1 MGGNMGRL
9 QNKISIVSGAGS
21 GIGRGIALLFAKEGA
36 RVVVADIGVETGEET
51 VGLIKAEGGEAIFL
65 RADVSRAA
73 DVEEMVKLTV
83 SSFGKP
89 DILCNNAGIM
99 AVEPRFLSDLSEEAW
114 ERTIN
119 INLKSVFLCCK
130 YTLPE
135 MMNAGGGSIINISS
149 IAAVKRSPN
158 YAYAASKGGIVA
170 FTQSLALQYGEYNIR
185 VNAVCPGSITTP
197 GTEKARQ
204 ERPYKVDLATRILKK
219 EGTPEDIGHIAV
231 YLASEESAYVTGS
244 VFVIDGGSLRG

>member
-1 MGGNMGRL
+1 MGRL
-9 QNKISIVSGAGS
+9 QNRIGIVTGGGS

-36 RVVVADIGVETGEET
+36 HVVVADIDVGAGEET
-51 VGLIKAEGGEAIFL
+51 IGLIRGEGGEAVFA

-73 DVEEMVKLTV
+73 DVEKMVQSTL
-83 SSFGKP
+83 SSFGTP
-89 DILCNNAGIM
+89 DILCNNVGIM

-114 ERTIN
+114 DRTIN
-119 INLKSVFLCCK
+119 INMKGVFLCCK

-135 MMNAGGGSIINISS
+135 MMNASGGSIINISS
-149 IAAVKRSPN
+149 IAAIKRSPN

-185 VNAVCPGSITTP
+185 ANTVCPGSITTP

-244 VFVIDGGSLRG
+244 VFVVDGGSLRG

>member
-1 MGGNMGRL
+1 MN
-9 QNKISIVSGAGS
+9 
-21 GIGRGIALLFAKEGA
+21 
-36 RVVVADIGVETGEET
+36 
-51 VGLIKAEGGEAIFL
+51 
-65 RADVSRAA
+65 
-73 DVEEMVKLTV
+73 
-83 SSFGKP
+83 SFGKP

-135 MMNAGGGSIINISS
+135 MMNTGRGSIINISS

-185 VNAVCPGSITTP
+185 ANAVCPGSITTP
-197 GTEKARQ
+197 AQGKGTPGTTISGRSGNKDTQ
-204 ERPYKVDLATRILKK
+204 ERGYTGRSSVYRIATRI
-219 EGTPEDIGHIAV
+219 
-231 YLASEESAYVTGS
+231 YLA
-244 VFVIDGGSLRG
+244 LR

>member
-1 MGGNMGRL
+1 MGGRMGRL
-9 QNKISIVSGAGS
+9 QNKISIVTGAGS
-21 GIGRGIALLFAKEGA
+21 GIGRGIALFFAKEGA
-36 RVVVADIGVETGEET
+36 RVVVADIDIDAGEET
-51 VGLIKAEGGEAIFL
+51 VRFIRNEGGEAVF
-65 RADVSRAA
+65 AMVDVSKAA
-73 DVEEMVKLTV
+73 DVEEMVKRTV
-83 SSFGKP
+83 NSFGKP

-99 AVEPRFLSDLSEEAW
+99 AVEPRFLSDISEEAW
-114 ERTIN
+114 ERTIS
-119 INLKSVFLCCK
+119 INLKGVFLCCK

-185 VNAVCPGSITTP
+185 ANAVCPGSITTP
-197 GTEKARQ
+197 AREKARR
-204 ERPYKVDLATRILKK
+204 ERPFTVDLATRILKK

-244 VFVIDGGSLRG
+244 VFVVDGGSLRG

>member
-1 MGGNMGRL
+1 MGRL
-9 QNKISIVSGAGS
+9 QNRISIITGAGS

-36 RVVVADIGVETGEET
+36 RVMVADIGVETGEET
-51 VGLIKAEGGEAIFL
+51 VGLIKAEGGEALFVQ
-65 RADVSRAA
+65 ADVSKAA
-73 DVEEMVKLTV
+73 DVEKMVKFTV
-83 SSFGKP
+83 NNFGTP

-119 INLKSVFLCCK
+119 INLKGVFLCCK

-135 MMNAGGGSIINISS
+135 MMNAGRGSIINISS

-185 VNAVCPGSITTP
+185 ANAVCPGSIATP

>member
-1 MGGNMGRL
+1 MGRL
-9 QNKISIVSGAGS
+9 ENRIAIVTGAGS

-36 RVVVADIGVETGEET
+36 RVVVTDISAETGEET
-51 VGLIKAEGGEAIFL
+51 VKLIKAEGGEALFVQ
-65 RADVSRAA
+65 ADVSKAT
-73 DVEEMVKLTV
+73 DVEEMVKSTV

-135 MMNAGGGSIINISS
+135 MMNADRGSIINISS

-185 VNAVCPGSITTP
+185 ANVVCPGSITTP
-197 GTEKARQ
+197 AREKARR
-204 ERPYKVDLATRILKK
+204 ERPVAVDLATRILKK

-231 YLASEESAYVTGS
+231 YLASEESTYVTGS

>member
-1 MGGNMGRL
+1 MDRL
-9 QNKISIVSGAGS
+9 QNKVAIITGAGS

-36 RVVVADIGVETGEET
+36 SVVVADIDVETGEET
-51 VGLIKAEGGEAIFL
+51 VRLILDKSGEAVFI
-65 RADVSRAA
+65 RADVSKAS
-73 DVEEMVKLTV
+73 DVEEMVKFTV
-83 SSFGKP
+83 NTYGKP
-89 DILCNNAGIM
+89 AVLCNNAGIM
-99 AVEPRFLSDLSEEAW
+99 AVEPGLLSDLSEEAW

-119 INLKSVFLCCK
+119 NNLKSVFLCCK
-130 YTLPE
+130 YALPE
-135 MMNAGGGSIINISS
+135 MTSAGGGSIINISS

-185 VNAVCPGSITTP
+185 ANAVCPGSITTP
-197 GTEKARQ
+197 ATEKARRD
-204 ERPYKVDLATRILKK
+204 RPNKIDRTRILKK

-231 YLASEESAYVTGS
+231 YLASDESAYVTGS

>member
-1 MGGNMGRL
+1 MGRL
-9 QNKISIVSGAGS
+9 QNRISIVTGAGS

-36 RVVVADIGVETGEET
+36 RVVVTDISAETGEET
-51 VGLIKAEGGEAIFL
+51 VKLIKAEGGEALFVQ
-65 RADVSRAA
+65 ADVSKAA
-73 DVEEMVKLTV
+73 DVEEMIKFTV
-83 SSFGKP
+83 NCFGTP

-99 AVEPRFLSDLSEEAW
+99 AAEPRFLSDLSEEAW

-135 MMNAGGGSIINISS
+135 MMNAGRGSIVNISS

-170 FTQSLALQYGEYNIR
+170 FTQSLALQYGQYNIR
-185 VNAVCPGSITTP
+185 ANAVCPGSITTP
-197 GTEKARQ
+197 AREKARR
-204 ERPYKVDLATRILKK
+204 ERPVAVDLATRILKK

>member
-1 MGGNMGRL
+1 MGRL
-9 QNKISIVSGAGS
+9 QNRVGIVTGAGA
-21 GIGRGIALLFAKEGA
+21 GIGHGIALLFAKEGA
-36 RVVVADIGVETGEET
+36 RVVVADISVETGEET
-51 VGLIKAEGGEAIFL
+51 VKHIKAEGGEAMFV
-65 RADVSRAA
+65 RADVSNAT
-73 DVEEMVKLTV
+73 DVEKMVQSTV
-83 SSFGKP
+83 NSFGKP
-89 DILCNNAGIM
+89 YILCNNAGIM
-99 AVEPRFLSDLSEEAW
+99 AVEPQFLSDLSEEAW

-119 INLKSVFLCCK
+119 VNLKSVFLCCK

-135 MMNAGGGSIINISS
+135 MMNTGSGSIINISS

-185 VNAVCPGSITTP
+185 ANVVCPGSITTP
-197 GTEKARQ
+197 ARENARR
-204 ERPYKVDLATRILKK
+204 ERPITADLATRILKK

>member
-1 MGGNMGRL
+1 MGRL
-9 QNKISIVSGAGS
+9 QNRIGIVTGGGS

-36 RVVVADIGVETGEET
+36 RVVVADINVETGEET
-51 VGLIKAEGGEAIFL
+51 VKFIKAEGGEAIFV
-65 RADVSRAA
+65 RADVSKTA
-73 DVEEMVKLTV
+73 DVEEMVKLTLK
-83 SSFGKP
+83 SFGAP

-130 YTLPE
+130 YILPE

-197 GTEKARQ
+197 AREKARR
-204 ERPYKVDLATRILKK
+204 ERPFTVDLATRILKK

>member
-185 VNAVCPGSITTP
+185 INAVCPGSITTP
-197 GTEKARQ
+197 AREKARQ
-204 ERPYKVDLATRILKK
+204 ERPSTVNLATRILKK
-219 EGTPEDIGHIAV
+219 EGTPEDIGYIAA

-244 VFVIDGGSLRG
+244 VFIIDGGSLRG

>member
-1 MGGNMGRL
+1 MV
-9 QNKISIVSGAGS
+9 QS
-21 GIGRGIALLFAKEGA
+21 
-36 RVVVADIGVETGEET
+36 T
-51 VGLIKAEGGEAIFL
+51 VK
-65 RADVSRAA
+65 
-73 DVEEMVKLTV
+73 
-83 SSFGKP
+83 SFGKP

-114 ERTIN
+114 ESTIN
-119 INLKSVFLCCK
+119 INLKGVFLCCK

-135 MMNAGGGSIINISS
+135 MMNTGRGSIINISS

-185 VNAVCPGSITTP
+185 ANAVCPGSITTP
-197 GTEKARQ
+197 AREKARR
-204 ERPYKVDLATRILKK
+204 ERPLTVELATRILKK

-244 VFVIDGGSLRG
+244 VFVIDGGSLGVNSYPPFRGGGQGGVSFCDLALWRKTMTYLITGGTGFIGAHVTRLLIEHGDKAIAFDVSPDQKLLDEVLVYQARPR

>member
-1 MGGNMGRL
+1 MGRL
-9 QNKISIVSGAGS
+9 QNRISIITGAGS

-36 RVVVADIGVETGEET
+36 RVVVVDIGVETGEET

-83 SSFGKP
+83 NSYGTP

-135 MMNAGGGSIINISS
+135 MMNAGRGSIINISS

-170 FTQSLALQYGEYNIR
+170 FTQSLALQYGEYKIR
-185 VNAVCPGSITTP
+185 ANAVCPGSITTP
-197 GTEKARQ
+197 GTEKTRQ

>member
-185 VNAVCPGSITTP
+185 INAVCPGSITTP
-197 GTEKARQ
+197 AREKARQ
-204 ERPYKVDLATRILKK
+204 ERPSTVNLATRILKK
-219 EGTPEDIGHIAV
+219 EGTPEDIGYIAA

>member
-1 MGGNMGRL
+1 MGRL
-9 QNKISIVSGAGS
+9 QNRVGIVTGAGS
-21 GIGRGIALLFAKEGA
+21 GIGHGIALLFAKEGA
-36 RVVVADIGVETGEET
+36 CVVVADIDIDAGEET
-51 VGLIKAEGGEAIFL
+51 VRLIKTEGGEAMFV
-65 RADVSRAA
+65 RTDVSKAA
-73 DVEEMVKLTV
+73 DVEKMVQSTV
-83 SSFGKP
+83 NSFGKP

-99 AVEPRFLSDLSEEAW
+99 AFEPRFLSDLSEEAW

-119 INLKSVFLCCK
+119 INLKGVFLCCK

-135 MMNAGGGSIINISS
+135 MMNTGRGSIINISS

-185 VNAVCPGSITTP
+185 ANAVCPGSITTLSR
-197 GTEKARQ
+197 EKARR
-204 ERPYKVDLATRILKK
+204 ERAFTVDLATRILKK

>member
-1 MGGNMGRL
+1 MGRL
-9 QNKISIVSGAGS
+9 QNRISIVTGAGS

-36 RVVVADIGVETGEET
+36 RVVVADISVETGEET
-51 VGLIKAEGGEAIFL
+51 VRVIRAEGGEALFVQV
-65 RADVSRAA
+65 DVSKAA
-73 DVEEMVKLTV
+73 DVEKMVQSTAN
-83 SSFGKP
+83 SFGAP

-119 INLKSVFLCCK
+119 INLKGVFLCCK

-170 FTQSLALQYGEYNIR
+170 FTQSLALQYGEHNIR
-185 VNAVCPGSITTP
+185 ANAVCPGSITTP
-197 GTEKARQ
+197 AREKARR
-204 ERPYKVDLATRILKK
+204 ERPFTVDLATRILKK

-244 VFVIDGGSLRG
+244 IFVIDGGSLRG